1 MLSDMIEDDNYAK
14 VKGKTIII
22 YRTIYLFQIVLPF
35 DSKTITILPKKNSY
49 NIYDIIFGRKKSTTA
64 NYRNSLTIWE
74 VMWNG

>member
-22 YRTIYLFQIVLPF
+22 YRTICFKSFCHLTPKLLLFCQR
-35 DSKTITILPKKNSY
+35 KTRIIY
-49 NIYDIIFGRKKSTTA
+49 NDIIFGRKKSTTA

>member
-35 DSKTITILPKKNSY
+35 DSKTITILLRENSY
-49 NIYDIIFGRKKSTTA
+49 NI
-64 NYRNSLTIWE
+64 
-74 VMWNG
+74 